1 MSTTGSIF
9 QDEDE
14 QQENPFAEFTD
25 EQPVEAVV
33 EDVSETPTSTY
44 TQEDSFDTE
53 ISEAERRFNKA
64 ALYKQWV
71 SGRLFG
77 DNDSPEVLEVEK
89 EFKDF
94 ARLQLKKLIGLE
106 QDKPSVS
113 SEFTPEEVTVLKTL
127 AAQVLKKPA
136 LIKPAE
142 KPVVKKPP
150 VLQPRPAAPKVE
162 KPVVVPKP
170 VPQQTKPTVT
180 IPAKPQAKPPVQQ
193 PVGSKVPANESV
205 IKEGGKT
212 YKIHH
217 IQITANEYGPGP
229 AGIINGMKPNSVM
242 KLMGVQIYKDPNGTL
257 FKIVKKDDTPKPM
270 PENRVPFPDTQQME
284 DVTQRMSERAVN
296 SSANRLGRGMGI
308 M

>member
-1 MSTTGSIF
+1 MPGSIF
-9 QDEDE
+9 QDEDG
-14 QQENPFAEFTD
+14 QQENPFAEFAVD
-25 EQPVEAVV
+25 EQAEETPL
-33 EDVSETPTSTY
+33 EDVGETPTSTY
-44 TQEDSFDTE
+44 TQEDSFDSE

-106 QDKPSVS
+106 QETPVAH

-136 LIKPAE
+136 LIKTPE
-142 KPVVKKPP
+142 KPAAKKPP

-162 KPVVVPKP
+162 KPVLVPKP
-170 VPQQTKPTVT
+170 VIHKPKPAVT
-180 IPAKPQAKPPVQQ
+180 IPAKPPVQQ

-212 YKIHH
+212 YKVHH

-242 KLMGVQIYKDPNGTL
+242 KIMGVQIYKDPNGSL